1 MHHLCVRLS
10 GVILFIALSFNGWTS
25 EIQCQDGKVCRIVS
39 TSLPLRALPRDL
51 SIVYSEPDISS
62 KVLIQNIKAFEPLYV
77 FERKNVDLSEGW
89 YQVGKK
95 VKEPLGWIQAKDIL
109 EWKHALVV
117 SFTPDEQRHQ
127 VLMFKTKDALKQ
139 LLEAPD
145 RQERVQ
151 AIYAGLKA
159 IPPQVPEGIIS
170 VEPTRFVNI
179 EEVFYLLAVL
189 DFEQVDKKTR
199 ILQIASAVPGSRAD
213 ENFPDIVENPIFM
226 AQAMLG
232 SQLVEDN
239 KIAQL
244 AAILASS
251 KKAMLPRDIT
261 AWVLERDLINPNLR
275 ALEVGVL
282 LTRTDMNNLIQA
294 LDSLLH
300 QIKQSIVTPMEFFIG
315 LQAVVTMA
323 LQDQEITLKAA
334 QRVAD
339 AGLLQAWLDSL
350 PYKSAI
356 LKMRGEHFISLSKD
370 ERARFLKEIES
381 KLEQSRALFENK
393 ALWVALDKQDSEQE
407 YVYPLGL
414 SALP

>member
-1 MHHLCVRLS
+1 
-10 GVILFIALSFNGWTS
+10 
-25 EIQCQDGKVCRIVS
+25 
-39 TSLPLRALPRDL
+39 
-51 SIVYSEPDISS
+51 VYSEPDTRS

-95 VKEPLGWIQAKDIL
+95 VNKPLGWMQAKDIL

-117 SFTPDEQRHQ
+117 SFTPDQQRHQ

-151 AIYAGLKA
+151 AIYAGLKT
-159 IPPQVPEGIIS
+159 IPPKVSEAVIS
-170 VEPTRFVNI
+170 VEPTRFVDI
-179 EEVFYLLAVL
+179 EKVFYLLPVL
-189 DFEQVDKKTR
+189 DFEQVDLFTR
-199 ILQIASAVPGSRAD
+199 ILQIASAVPGSRA
-213 ENFPDIVENPIFM
+213 EKNFPDIVENPVFM

-232 SQLVEDN
+232 SQLIDN
-239 KIAQL
+239 QIAQL
-244 AAILASS
+244 AATLASS
-251 KKAMLPRDIT
+251 KEAMPPRDIT
-261 AWVLERDLINPNLR
+261 AWVLERDLINPELR
-275 ALEVGVL
+275 ALEVRVL

-334 QRVAD
+334 ERLTD
-339 AGLLQAWLDSL
+339 AGLLQAWIESL
-350 PYKSAI
+350 PYKSEI
-356 LKMRGEHFISLSKD
+356 LEMSEEMFEELPAD
-370 ERARFLKEIES
+370 ERAHLEENVAS
-381 KLEQSRALFENK
+381 KLELYRKINENSD
-393 ALWVALDKQDSEQE
+393 LWVVLDASDDH
-407 YVYPLGL
+407 VYPLPL